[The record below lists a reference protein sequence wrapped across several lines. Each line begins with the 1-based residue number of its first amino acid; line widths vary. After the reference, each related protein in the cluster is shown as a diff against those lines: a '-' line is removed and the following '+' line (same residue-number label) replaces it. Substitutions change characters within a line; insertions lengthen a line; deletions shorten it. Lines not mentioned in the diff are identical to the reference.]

1 MKLLLTATAVSAL
14 ILGANLAP
22 VHASDAAA
30 KDAAA
35 KAECE
40 VKPKVQAK
48 KRHVAKKHHRSNELQ
63 DLQAQ
68 VTELMQKID
77 QLERRPNLTDKEAVT
92 DGTPDKVSLKISGEI
107 NKAALWAD
115 NGRNSHIQYVDNDN
129 RYTQVDMTATAKWN
143 EDTTVGGTVAM
154 KINPNSS
161 NSTDIRNTDTGNE
174 NVSVYKSEVFVDN
187 KRFGMIQ
194 LGRGQMAS
202 DATMEATDFS
212 GTDVVAIGASVYEMA
227 GGINFV
233 NKNAANGKFNLSTNG
248 VNGNGTSTTPVL
260 VNSIFADVDGAAEQ
274 DRVTYH
280 TPEFMGFKLGAG
292 HAYRASNGDRTGN
305 DLWDVALK
313 YAGEF
318 FGHKFAAQ
326 VAYVHDNTSPQVAD
340 NLVTGYD
347 QVNGSA
353 GVLFSN
359 GLNLFVSGSH
369 RNWDF
374 SQARDAHSW
383 QIKPGYRHKFFEC
396 GHTNFALDYAHFENF
411 TIDASAP
418 ARIKDK
424 YKGDSWGA
432 FIVQDFDRIATQVYL
447 GYRHYDPKVK
457 GNAAVKLRNVD
468 AVMGGMSVKF

>member
-1 MKLLLTATAVSAL
+1 MKLTLTATAVSAL
-14 ILGANLAP
+14 ILGAGLAP
-22 VHASDAAA
+22 VHANGTSAPKAPA
-30 KDAAA
+30 KH
-35 KAECE
+35 
-40 VKPKVQAK
+40 
-48 KRHVAKKHHRSNELQ
+48 HVKKHNHHNELH

-68 VTELMQKID
+68 VTELLQRID
-77 QLERRPNLTDKEAVT
+77 QMERRPNLTDKEAVT
-92 DGTPDKVSLKISGEI
+92 DGTPDRVSLKISGQI

-115 NGRNSHIQYVDNDN
+115 NGANSHIQYVDNDN
-129 RYTQVDMTATAKWN
+129 EFTQVDMTATAKWN
-143 EDTTVGGTVAM
+143 EDTTVGGTVALYARQ
-154 KINPNSS
+154 NSS
-161 NSTDIRNTDTGNE
+161 NATDIRNTDN
-174 NVSVYKSEVFVDN
+174 NDAVSIYKSEVFVDN

-202 DATMEATDFS
+202 DATMEATDLS
-212 GTDVVAIGASVYEMA
+212 GTTVVAQGASVYEMA

-233 NKNAANGKFNLSTNG
+233 NKNANNAKFNLGANG

-292 HAYRASNGDRTGN
+292 HAYRATNGDRTGN

-313 YAGEF
+313 YAAEF

-326 VAYVHDNTSPQVAD
+326 VAYVHDNTAPQVAD

-347 QVNGSA
+347 QINGSA

-396 GHTNFALDYAHFENF
+396 GHTNFALDYGRYENF

-424 YKGDSWGA
+424 YQGSTWGA
-432 FIVQDFDRIATQVYL
+432 FLVQDFDRIAAQVYL

-457 GNAAVKLRNVD
+457 GNTAVKLRNVD